1 LIIATNFDPLPILKE
16 AIHLITPSSPIVIF
30 CEYIQPLVEC
40 YLYLQ
45 HSESGIHLQLLDTW
59 MREFQTL
66 PGRSH
71 PMMSCPTSGGY
82 VLLGIKVKFEP
93 PSGGT
98 GAAAVG
104 AATGME
110 EEVQRLEQEQ
120 TVTGKKRAR
129 TTRGGGRNGETTV

>member
-1 LIIATNFDPLPILKE
+1 MDLNSRSLIIATNYDPLPILRE

-30 CEYIQPLVEC
+30 CEFIQPLIEC

-45 HSESGIHLQLLDTW
+45 QSETGIHLQLLDTW

-82 VLLGIKVKFEP
+82 ILLGIRVKVDSP
-93 PSGGT
+93 T
-98 GAAAVG
+98 
-104 AATGME
+104 
-110 EEVQRLEQEQ
+110 EQEQ
-120 TVTGKKRAR
+120 VKKRVR
-129 TTRGGGRNGETTV
+129 T